1 MTQGRGNP
9 ENRAENRWGQ
19 EEAEVMARE
28 KQKAVVSPMKVPPSN
43 VQAEQAIL
51 GGILINNDALN
62 QVMDVLAP
70 DDFYREAHQAI
81 FEGMLELYNGGEPID
96 LITLSQVLDKRKR
109 LENAGDVDYLAS
121 LAEAVSTSAG
131 ALHHAEIVKDLSI
144 RRKLI
149 RECSTI
155 SESCFENW
163 KETDELLDMA
173 EQSIFEIAEER
184 IKEGFSSLQDVIT
197 GSFKKL
203 ENIAEVE
210 GYITGVPSGFRD
222 FDRLTTGLQPSD
234 VIIIAGRP
242 SMGKTALALN
252 IGYNAAETTG
262 KGVAI
267 FSLEMSKLQLGIR
280 LLGFDAGINA
290 TKLRTG
296 LLRDEDWERLTH
308 SANHLAELPIFIDD
322 SSGIGVLEMKAKCRR
337 LMKRQDLGMV
347 IVDYLQLLQ
356 GRRSAESRQLE
367 ISEISRA
374 LKALA
379 KDLNVPVLALSQ
391 LNRKVEDR
399 PNKRPQLA
407 DLRESG
413 AIEQDADVIV
423 FIYRDEV
430 YHPTSEENRNVAE
443 IIVAK
448 QRNGPTG
455 YFKLTFLKELT
466 LFKDYV
472 EEEGLV

>member
-96 LITLSQVLDKRKR
+96 LITLSQVLDKKKR
-109 LENAGDVDYLAS
+109 LENAGGVDYLAS

-131 ALHHAEIVKDLSI
+131 SLHHAEIVKDLSI

>member
-109 LENAGDVDYLAS
+109 LENAGGVDYLAS